1 MGDRDD
7 EEDIETMVANRQ
19 MLIGLEATVRGSHVP
34 PPPSFPPPQGSPQGM
49 QPAQAAAPGSNAP
62 PRSPD
67 FPAGLIKTMPMAP
80 PAHAVLSA
88 AGAEAEGEGEGMP
101 QLVVNFL
108 LICGVITAFG
118 LMTLIYLNI

>member
-1 MGDRDD
+1 MAERDD
-7 EEDIETMVANRQ
+7 EDDAETMVANRQ
-19 MLIGLEATVRGSHVP
+19 MLHGLEALGRGSSPSQQP
-34 PPPSFPPPQGSPQGM
+34 PPGSSQ
-49 QPAQAAAPGSNAP
+49 P

-80 PAHAVLSA
+80 PTHAVLPG
-88 AGAEAEGEGEGMP
+88 GAPELAEGEGEGMP
-101 QLVVNFL
+101 QLVINFL

>member
-1 MGDRDD
+1 MAERDD
-7 EEDIETMVANRQ
+7 EDDAETMVANRQ
-19 MLIGLEATVRGSHVP
+19 MLHGLEALGRGSSPPQP
-34 PPPSFPPPQGSPQGM
+34 PPGSSQ
-49 QPAQAAAPGSNAP
+49 P

-80 PAHAVLSA
+80 PPHAVLP
-88 AGAEAEGEGEGMP
+88 AGGAPELAEGEQGMP
-101 QLVVNFL
+101 QLVINFL

>member
-1 MGDRDD
+1 MAERDD
-7 EEDIETMVANRQ
+7 EDDAETMVANRQ
-19 MLIGLEATVRGSHVP
+19 MMRGLEALGRGS
-34 PPPSFPPPQGSPQGM
+34 SPPQAG
-49 QPAQAAAPGSNAP
+49 PGSSPP

-80 PAHAVLSA
+80 PAHAVLPGG
-88 AGAEAEGEGEGMP
+88 GAPELAEGEGMP
-101 QLVVNFL
+101 QLVINFL